1 MTNIGGISLI
11 INNQNY
17 IIRANASILQ
27 ACEEN
32 GIHIPRFC
40 YHEKLSVAGN
50 CRICLVEVEKSP
62 KPVVSCAM
70 PVSKG
75 MIIHTDSPLV
85 RKVREG
91 VLEFLLI
98 NHPLDCPICDQGGE
112 CDLQDETLQY
122 ASDRGRYYDFKRR
135 VEDKEVGPI
144 IKTIMTRCIHCTRCV
159 RFSTEV
165 SGQEI
170 MGAFGRGEETE
181 IGTYIQEFI
190 KTELSGNLADIC
202 PVGALTSKPY
212 AYKARS
218 WELQSIESIDFF
230 DALCTDI
237 VIQKK
242 KSTQIEFNKKK
253 STNIINEDIVRI
265 LPKNNSF
272 YETNWISD
280 KTRYAFSSL
289 YNQRLKQ
296 ITNKKSKKILNNH
309 DILFEI
315 LNRCYNN
322 NCLYLKSKTENNN
335 IKIKKNIK
343 IGAIIESLIDI
354 EGLYFLSEALK
365 LYGNTHIQN
374 GTLISKINYDI
385 PNYYT
390 INRDLSNLSDLNT
403 FVLIGTNT
411 RFEASILNTNLR
423 KHQLSRDLT
432 FFNIGVTNK
441 LKIKNKHFGININ
454 SLFSITKNK
463 LQMNKLLINTIKSTL
478 ILSEENFKGIN
489 GKILQNLVRII
500 SKKLFLKTKNSERL
514 GILHNNT
521 TSLIFNFLGIN
532 SHVRSS
538 FYVEELKNKEINL
551 LFTIQAH
558 NINSQKWI
566 NSNTEI
572 FAFTTHQKIE
582 NQIKLQNIK
591 TKHYNSIQKNVN
603 VEKTKYN
610 IPLKTFYEKNGY
622 LITTEGRVKKFYKA
636 ITGPSNLTTIDSF
649 FLTLLRIEKLTTKW
663 LETINLLAQFKRET
677 CIQKNLEKV
686 INFIDFFSF
695 NFLEIS
701 ILLKKTLFTKNIKNF
716 YTSDLL
722 SANSPVLEECVL
734 FINNNRNYW

>member
-1 MTNIGGISLI
+1 MNNVVGITLT

-17 IIRANASILQ
+17 IIRTNASILQ

-75 MIIHTDSPLV
+75 MIIHTDTPLV

-159 RFSTEV
+159 RFSTEI

-218 WELQSIESIDFF
+218 WELQSVDSIDFF
-230 DALCTDI
+230 DAMCTDI

-242 KSTQIEFNKKK
+242 KSTKIDFSKQKAI
-253 STNIINEDIVRI
+253 NIINEEIVRI
-265 LPKNNSF
+265 LPKNNIF

-289 YNQRLKQ
+289 YNNRLKQ

-315 LNRCYNN
+315 LKRCYTNSF
-322 NCLYLKSKTENNN
+322 LYLKSRKENN
-335 IKIKKNIK
+335 ISTIKKSIK

-365 LYGNTHIQN
+365 FYGNTHIQN

-390 INRDLSNLSDLNT
+390 INKDLSNLSDLNT
-403 FVLIGTNT
+403 LVLIGTNT

-432 FFNIGVTNK
+432 FFNIGVANK
-441 LKIKNKHFGININ
+441 IKVKNKHCGININ
-454 SLFSITKNK
+454 SLFCIIKNK
-463 LQMNKLLINTIKSTL
+463 LQINKALINTIKSSL
-478 ILSEENFKGIN
+478 ILSEANLKGTN

-500 SKKLFLKTKNSERL
+500 SKKLFLKTKKSERL
-514 GILHNNT
+514 GILHSNS

-538 FYVEELKNKEINL
+538 FYVEQLKNKEINL
-551 LFTIQAH
+551 LFTIQSY
-558 NINSQKWI
+558 NINNQKWI
-566 NSNTEI
+566 NPNTEI
-572 FAFTTHQKIE
+572 FAFATHQKKE
-582 NQIKLQNIK
+582 NQIKLQFKN
-591 TKHYNSIQKNVN
+591 IQKNLN
-603 VEKTKYN
+603 VEKIQYN

-622 LITTEGRVKKFYKA
+622 LITTEGRLKKFQKSIKA
-636 ITGPSNLTTIDSF
+636 PLNLTTIDSF
-649 FLTLLRIEKLTTKW
+649 FLTLLRSEKSTNKL
-663 LETINLLAQFKRET
+663 LEILNTLSQFKIET
-677 CIQKNLEKV
+677 CIKKNLDKV

-695 NFLEIS
+695 KFIESS
-701 ILLKKTLFTKNIKNF
+701 ILIKQTLFTKNIKDF
-716 YTSDLL
+716 YMNDLL
-722 SANSPVLEECVL
+722 SANSPIMGECAL